1 MTPTP
6 GAAPMPDPTK
16 PSKVTTNPDGST
28 DIETPTLTPGTE
40 TTTTTA
46 SGEVNAKSHTGEE
59 ISGDQI
65 DLNKELGETK
75 PDWNTE
81 KGKEF
86 NGYKVSEVQPSDDG
100 NSKTLTL
107 TKTKHL
113 DGKMGSEELAKFTNS
128 TKKNN
133 GDGTYDLV
141 RTETYTDTDGQ
152 QRTRTTTLHVKDN
165 EVTVDTTITLT
176 VALEKGT
183 HDASSDDI
191 SHVKLPDSITAT
203 DEKTGDTKTI
213 SAAELKR
220 LMDSTTPTIE
230 KAKKTYKVT
239 EGDLEYT
246 IEVDEEASRKLT
258 NAEIFEKLDSSKY
271 EYDKVTKK
279 IYYIDKGERAE
290 LTKEQNDTL
299 RKTLSYTVTVT
310 ETKKDGNLS
319 YEGSKNEAEAFEKAA
334 TAAKTEARNK
344 AVESALKELKL
355 NDAQVQQALKNG
367 TFDDTNRTF
376 TYTLGGKTYTLS
388 YTEPTAIES
397 STPTPM
403 PNAQDTI
410 DTQQHT
416 VTGMAQVTN
425 GTVSWKDS
433 GSGSG
438 SYAASSGDPWPV
450 PKGATVAD
458 TKHEGSK
465 TITTYQVTSADG
477 KTVTTYVVTEEEV
490 QLGETE
496 KERIAWDNLKD
507 RLELDQNLTPEQLQ
521 SMGYSISGVTFTGST
536 KNISWTATK
545 TVTGTKTDTT
555 DDADSYREISLND
568 SIQKKDDGTY
578 SIRINGQLQSGFT
591 STDGETFTKK
601 DGDKTITVTAA
612 KGDALKADAIKTLIS
627 QKYKL
632 GDSIQLTVDT
642 KNQTASYKDSDGKIH
657 TFHYSDAV
665 TQNISVKEETKENI
679 NKTTDKALIEA
690 VQKKLD
696 ALNSGDEL
704 KMSGKKEYTVK
715 KNADGSFTIS
725 GGGSSTSDTIKD
737 AAEVT
742 TKITTIIKEIA
753 SNYINYGDL
762 SGKDIW
768 NLLDIQQV
776 YADGKDN
783 EYITS
788 DKDCTDSYWPED
800 GYQNIHHW
808 DGNVSYGE
816 TGQPTTT
823 FGHMSLD
830 AEVSIK
836 DEKSGKTYD
845 DGLILSEGLTFKYG
859 HKEEIAGWC
868 DKSKYPDKSYM
879 GTTTYDK
886 DYLHKTT
893 GAKDAS
899 LSKDITVRDG
909 QIWNGTN
916 YVGTDSKLTYSYTD
930 EESNA
935 FAGKRFY
942 NISGQVAYD
951 RREQTTNETIANA
964 KLDELIADGLKEAQI
979 VSYKDQYGQTVYNVY
994 AYVTNLNAIG
1004 YMTASANTSAN
1015 QDRYGYNWQER
1026 RWDNWTPGCGSPYF
1040 GNTAGGDY
1048 DLRIQGL
1055 KLVDGQVQ
1063 GNYGVKYSLGLTTTR
1078 TANATDNILTVDKTT
1093 TTTITPTSVTEDLPG
1108 GNRSTTNGSFS
1119 YGYTQYHT
1127 DTLGS
1132 QTTGTGTGIYTSF
1145 RKLFTNA
1152 FTGNGTGHEDSG
1164 SFRYTY
1170 RTEKDA
1176 ELAPVNKVTQVDK
1189 TAHITYDRTTVE
1201 SRDVLIPDTEI
1212 VHIDPD
1218 GGGDDDDNGIIDENT
1233 PDSPVLPGTPELPP
1247 VQDARPDAPVL
1258 PSDPV
1263 LPPVQDARIDASA
1276 LPQTGVN
1283 WLTAIGLALSGMTL
1297 MATGA
1302 FATLTGKSKKE
1313 QQ

>member
-1 MTPTP
+1 
-6 GAAPMPDPTK
+6 MPDPTK
-16 PSKVTTNPDGST
+16 HPKVTTNPDGST

-40 TTTTTA
+40 TTTSTA
-46 SGEVNAKSHTGEE
+46 SGEVNAKSETEE
-59 ISGDQI
+59 KISGDQI
-65 DLNKELGETK
+65 NLDTELGKTK

-81 KGKEF
+81 EGKEF
-86 NGYKVSEVQPSDDG
+86 NGYKVDHVEPSKDG

-107 TKTKHL
+107 TKTENLK
-113 DGKMGSEELAKFTNS
+113 GKMGSDELAKFTNS
-128 TKKNN
+128 TKKVND
-133 GDGTYDLV
+133 DGTYDLV
-141 RTETYTDTDGQ
+141 RTETYTDKDGQ
-152 QRTRTTTLHVKDN
+152 ERTRTTTLHVKDN

-176 VALEKGT
+176 VALEKGA
-183 HDASSDDI
+183 HDVGSENI

-230 KAKKTYKVT
+230 KAKKTYKIT

-246 IEVDEEASRKLT
+246 IEVDEGAAEKLT

-279 IYYIDKGERAE
+279 IYYIGNGERAE
-290 LTKEQNDTL
+290 LTEEQNDTL

-310 ETKKDGNLS
+310 ETKKDSSIS
-319 YEGSKNEAEAFEKAA
+319 YDGSKNEAEAFEKAA

-344 AVESALKELKL
+344 AVENALKELKL
-355 NDAQVQQALKNG
+355 NDAQVQQALKDG

-388 YTEPTAIES
+388 YTEPNAAEDPSKVTNK
-397 STPTPM
+397 
-403 PNAQDTI
+403 PNADGTTDTK
-410 DTQQHT
+410 QHT
-416 VTGMAQVTN
+416 VTGTAQVTN

-450 PKGATVAD
+450 PEGATVAD

-465 TITTYQVTSADG
+465 TITTYKVTSADG
-477 KTVTTYVVTEEEV
+477 KTVTTYEVTEEEV
-490 QLGETE
+490 QLSDAE
-496 KERIAWDNLKD
+496 KERIAWDNLKE
-507 RLELDQNLTPEQLQ
+507 RLELDQDLTPEQLQ

-555 DDADSYREISLND
+555 DDADSYREISLDD

-578 SIRINGQLQSGFT
+578 TIKINGKLQSGFT
-591 STDGETFTKK
+591 SEDGETFTKK

-612 KGDALKADAIKTLIS
+612 KGTALEADEIKTLIS
-627 QKYKL
+627 KKYNL
-632 GDSIQLTVDT
+632 GDSIQLNVDT
-642 KNQTASYKDSDGKIH
+642 QNQTASYKDSDGKTH
-657 TFHYSDAV
+657 TFHYKDAV

-679 NKTTDKALIEA
+679 NKTNEKALIDA
-690 VQKKLD
+690 VQEKLD

-725 GGGSSTSDTIKD
+725 GGGSSTSETISN

-742 TKITTIIKEIA
+742 TTITTIIKEIA

-762 SGKDIW
+762 SGEDIW
-768 NLLDIQQV
+768 NLLDLQQV
-776 YADGKDN
+776 YADGTAN
-783 EYITS
+783 EYVTNK
-788 DKDCTDSYWPED
+788 DKPATDSYWPED
-800 GYQNIHHW
+800 GYQNINYKV
-808 DGNVSYGE
+808 GNVTYGE
-816 TGQPTTT
+816 TGQPTTN
-823 FGHMSLD
+823 FSHMSLD

-836 DEKSGKTYD
+836 DEATNTTY
-845 DGLILSEGLTFKYG
+845 DGLILSDGLSFQYG
-859 HKEEIAGWC
+859 RKEQIAGWC
-868 DKSKYPDKSYM
+868 DNSKYPDKSYD
-879 GTTTYDK
+879 GRTTYDK
-886 DYLHKTT
+886 NKLHQTT

-899 LSKDITVRDG
+899 LSTDISVTSG
-909 QIWNGTN
+909 QIWNGAYYESTN
-916 YVGTDSKLTYSYTD
+916 NKLTYSYTD
-930 EESNA
+930 DTKEGSNA
-935 FAGKRFY
+935 FSGKRFY

-951 RREQTTNETIANA
+951 RREQTTDEAAANA
-964 KLDELIADGLKEAQI
+964 KLDELIADGLKEARI
-979 VSYKDQYGQTVYNVY
+979 VSYKDHGQTVYNVY
-994 AYVTNLNAIG
+994 AHVTNLEAIG
-1004 YMTASANTSAN
+1004 YMTASANTSSN
-1015 QDRYGYNWQER
+1015 QKRGSWY
-1026 RWDNWTPGCGSPYF
+1026 PGCGYAYY
-1040 GNTAGGDY
+1040 GNSNAGDY

-1055 KLVDGQVQ
+1055 KLVNEKVQ

-1078 TANATDNILTVDKTT
+1078 NTNAGSDNILTVDKTT
-1093 TTTITPTSVTEDLPG
+1093 TTIITPTSATEDLPG

-1145 RKLFTNA
+1145 RKLFTNT

-1176 ELAPVNKVTQVDK
+1176 ELAPVSKVTEVEK
-1189 TAHITYDRTTVE
+1189 KAHITYDRTTVE
-1201 SRDVLIPDTEI
+1201 SRDVLIPGKDI

-1218 GGGDDDDNGIIDENT
+1218 GGGDDDDNGIIEENV
-1233 PDSPVLPGTPELPP
+1233 PDSPILPSNPELPP

-1263 LPPVQDARIDASA
+1263 LPPVQDARIDAA

-1297 MATGA
+1297 MITGA
-1302 FATLTGKSKKE
+1302 FASLTGKNAKH
-1313 QQ
+1313 